1 MGNCLSLK
9 CCSEQQITI
18 SPPGGLQT
26 NKKEEPK
33 ISLSQPKI
41 PIQLKLKPKIP
52 INEKKEDFPSYDPY
66 YTQELTSNNFEELKK
81 FTFEGIITKAR
92 IVDIYDGDT
101 VTLVFYHSDDPIKDS
116 FRLFGYDAPE
126 MKPSKLM
133 KNRDLHIKAA
143 KIARTKLEQLILNQ
157 IVWVKFTH
165 EEKYGRLMGEL
176 FFISETNT
184 HHFNGNE
191 MSVNNWMM
199 SKGLGKAYDG
209 GSKAEFTKKEL
220 IKIINSK

>member
-9 CCSEQQITI
+9 CCSEQQTTI

-26 NKKEEPK
+26 IEIEEFP
-33 ISLSQPKI
+33 QPKI
-41 PIQLKLKPKIP
+41 PIQLKLKRNYID
-52 INEKKEDFPSYDPY
+52 EKKVDFPYNDPY
-66 YTQELTSNNFEELKK
+66 HTHELTTKNFKELKK
-81 FTFEGIITKAR
+81 FTFEGILTKAR
-92 IVDIYDGDT
+92 IVDVYDGDT

-126 MKPSKLM
+126 MKPLKSM

-143 KIARTKLEQLILNQ
+143 KIARTRLEQLILNK

-191 MSVNNWMM
+191 MSVNNWMT

-220 IKIINSK
+220 LKIINSK